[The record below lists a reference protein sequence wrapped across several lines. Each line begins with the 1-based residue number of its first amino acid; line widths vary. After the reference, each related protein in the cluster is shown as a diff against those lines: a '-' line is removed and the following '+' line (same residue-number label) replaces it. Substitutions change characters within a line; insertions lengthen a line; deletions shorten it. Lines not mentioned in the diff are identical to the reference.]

1 MEHHSC
7 LAILCNAAAALPVAV
22 VGGERAY
29 SIRAHKYKL
38 IHNAFTQM
46 KNMSLTPKIY
56 IPCVVSNIDTR
67 TFSDAS
73 S

>member
-38 IHNAFTQM
+38 MHTDEEHVLYAQNIHTACRF
-46 KNMSLTPKIY
+46 KY
-56 IPCVVSNIDTR
+56 
-67 TFSDAS
+67 
-73 S
+73 